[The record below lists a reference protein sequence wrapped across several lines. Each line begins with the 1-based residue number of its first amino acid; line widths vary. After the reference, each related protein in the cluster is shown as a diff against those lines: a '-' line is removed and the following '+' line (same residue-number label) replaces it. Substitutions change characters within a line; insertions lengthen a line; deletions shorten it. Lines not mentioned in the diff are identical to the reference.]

1 MKAPKPPFK
10 TTASLFVVLIVCG
23 VLFSADTEVCKKCSC
38 EWKLVAPAC
47 FLLGCFTEN
56 NTCDDNTLTLS
67 FDASLEWYSSCE
79 PNLPGWS
86 CFLAENDNPQMNCQ
100 QNDFYTGPNCT
111 GKLACTSHATTAR
124 CSYSLSPPVS

>member
-67 FDASLEWYSSCE
+67 FDASF
-79 PNLPGWS
+79 WS
-86 CFLAENDNPQMNCQ
+86 GTVLASRTYQA
-100 QNDFYTGPNCT
+100 GV
-111 GKLACTSHATTAR
+111 
-124 CSYSLSPPVS
+124 VSWRKMTIRK